1 MIVDTMA
8 MKNVFHS
15 QCGKVVRARRSLKW
29 SSVGASVQKGVLLTF
44 RHDRYSS
51 ASGRMDVMN
60 IQ

>member
-1 MIVDTMA
+1 MTVETTA

-15 QCGKVVRARRSLKW
+15 HWGNVVLASRSRKW
-29 SSVGASVQKGVLLTF
+29 SRVGASVQNGALLTA

-51 ASGRMDVMN
+51 ASGRMAVMN